1 MPLSDLYGHRFRWPE
16 IELFRQFLLWSIK
29 SFKNSHWWDPGMQPA
44 HYKDYIVRVISPLV
58 LYVLGSTH
66 IICHEPQRNSCK
78 QESKK
83 IYPCTLKH
91 DLKPCYLTAKALVS
105 IGSML
110 CSFHKRELL
119 HVSISCGKKRELQV
133 WLACMQGGQSSQGQS
148 VEMICCAWIVFGCTN
163 QDINYTYR

>member
-44 HYKDYIVRVISPLV
+44 HYKDYIVWLISPLV

-66 IICHEPQRNSCK
+66 IICHEPKRNNCK

-91 DLKPCYLTAKALVS
+91 DLKPCYLTAKALVG
-105 IGSML
+105 IGRHAMQLSQMGAAPCEHFL
-110 CSFHKRELL
+110 WQEERTPKCDWHVRREGSHPKDRVWKWSVVL
-119 HVSISCGKKRELQV
+119 ELSLDTQT
-133 WLACMQGGQSSQGQS
+133 G
-148 VEMICCAWIVFGCTN
+148 I
-163 QDINYTYR
+163 